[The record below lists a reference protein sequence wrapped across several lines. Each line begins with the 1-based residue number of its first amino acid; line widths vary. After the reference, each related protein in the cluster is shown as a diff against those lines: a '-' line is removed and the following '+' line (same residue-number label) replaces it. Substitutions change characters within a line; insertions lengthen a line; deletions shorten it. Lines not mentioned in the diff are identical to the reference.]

1 MTSPLASPAAGRWAA
16 GLLIAQFILMWTAFF
31 ILSSAINWPM
41 SLDDPAAVALPR
53 VLAQAQPMM
62 IGYGCYL
69 MVGLLIVPAT
79 AALNAR
85 LGITGA
91 LGGFTLALATL
102 SALAKA
108 IGITRWLFAMPTL
121 AQAYVAPGADH
132 SAIAVMFETLN
143 AYAGGIGEILGV
155 GLISGLWT
163 LVIAREIARRP
174 NIGVKALAGFLAL
187 TGVGLLATIPA
198 GFGVDLGPVLTLSG
212 VVWQFALFGVALW
225 ALTQP
230 KTA

>member
-1 MTSPLASPAAGRWAA
+1 MTTITPNRTAGLWAA
-16 GLLIAQFILMWTAFF
+16 GLLVAQFILMWTAFF
-31 ILSSAINWPM
+31 ILSSAINWPI

-53 VLAQAQPMM
+53 VLAQSQAMM
-62 IGYGCYL
+62 TGYGCYL
-69 MVGLLIVPAT
+69 MVGLLLVPAT

-85 LGITGA
+85 LGLTGA
-91 LGGFTLALATL
+91 LGGLTLSLATL
-102 SALAKA
+102 SALAKS

-121 AQAYVAPGADH
+121 AQAYVAPDADH
-132 SAIAVMFETLN
+132 AAIAVMFETLN

-174 NIGVKALAGFLAL
+174 NVGVKALAGFLAL
-187 TGVGLLATIPA
+187 TGLILLGTIPA

-212 VVWQFALFGVALW
+212 VAWQFALFGVALW
-225 ALTQP
+225 ALTSP
-230 KTA
+230 KRA